1 MQSWPHVFREL
12 VVVIVPSLILDNVPL
27 QVQNASDLLIK
38 PLEKFRKEQIGLTK
52 VSGVGCFFFL
62 LILLHCGR
70 TQSQIMTQA
79 HFELPTQAK
88 TSPGSCVFRYI
99 YAHCTV
105 IFVKS

>member
-1 MQSWPHVFREL
+1 MCLERKF
-12 VVVIVPSLILDNVPL
+12 VVIVQSLILDDVPL

-52 VSGVGCFFFL
+52 VSGVGFSFL
-62 LILLHCGR
+62 LILLHCGH

-79 HFELPTQAK
+79 HFKLPTQAK

-99 YAHCTV
+99 YTHCTV
-105 IFVKS
+105 IFMKS

>member
-1 MQSWPHVFREL
+1 MHSWPR
-12 VVVIVPSLILDNVPL
+12 VVAIVPSLILDDVPL

-52 VSGVGCFFFL
+52 VSGVFFFANSAAL
-62 LILLHCGR
+62 WSHPE
-70 TQSQIMTQA
+70 QIMTQA
-79 HFELPTQAK
+79 HFKLPTQAK

-99 YAHCTV
+99 YTHCTV